1 MSYKKIIIQG
11 NLGAAAEVN
20 EARSRMTF
28 SVAVSD
34 MRSKG
39 EKSETEWFRVVV
51 FNERL
56 INSIAQYLT
65 KGKPVIIEGSPSITK
80 WTDQSGNQRN
90 GFEIILNNSNGEIRL
105 LSLTPRGDEQ
115 NPSSSDNN
123 APSGNRSS
131 SQNQQPRNP
140 APPANNGGWD
150 EPGNSDLD
158 DEIPF

>member
-11 NLGAAAEVN
+11 NLGGNAEVN
-20 EARSRMTF
+20 DANTRMTF

-34 MRSKG
+34 NRNKNDRRDP
-39 EKSETEWFRVVV
+39 EWFRVVV
-51 FNERL
+51 FGERL
-56 INSIAQYLT
+56 TKLAQYLT
-65 KGKPVIIEGSPSITK
+65 KGKPVIVEGSPNITK
-80 WTDQSGNQRN
+80 WTDQGGNQRN
-90 GFEIILNNSNGEIRL
+90 GFEIVLNDSNGEIRL

-150 EPGNSDLD
+150 EAGNSDLD